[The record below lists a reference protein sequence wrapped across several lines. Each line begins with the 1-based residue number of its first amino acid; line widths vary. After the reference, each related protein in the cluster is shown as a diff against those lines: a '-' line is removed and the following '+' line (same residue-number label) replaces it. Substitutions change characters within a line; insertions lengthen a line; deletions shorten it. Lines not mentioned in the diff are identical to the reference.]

1 MRKVFRKLKL
11 LISFAI
17 VIALGFWYLSLKD
30 DIDLQDNNP
39 VSSDE
44 NSMTVSFL
52 DVGQGD
58 SILIKLPDGKHVL
71 IDAANPGDG
80 ADILDYL
87 SNEGVKMLDY
97 IVATHPHA
105 DHIGGM
111 SYIIENTQVGQIF
124 APKIASSDVP
134 TTKTYENFLLSIKE
148 KGLKITA
155 TKGGNILFE
164 GEGYKAQCLAPNND
178 KNNGLNNYSVV
189 FKLTYGEDVFL
200 FTGDATSEIENEIIS
215 KDYDINCDVLK
226 VGHHGSHSSSSERFL
241 NAASPKYAVISC
253 GRDNSYGH
261 PHGQVLTAFSKL
273 EGLSALYRTDV
284 HKTITA
290 VSNGNGTIKFY
301 TNGKTVVSGE

>member
-1 MRKVFRKLKL
+1 
-11 LISFAI
+11 
-17 VIALGFWYLSLKD
+17 LGFWYLSLND

-58 SILIKLPDGKHVL
+58 SILIKLPDGKHAL

-87 SNEGVKMLDY
+87 SNEGVNRLDY

-111 SYIIENTQVGQIF
+111 AYIIENTEVGQIF

-155 TKGGNILFE
+155 AKGGNTLFE
-164 GEGYKAQCLAPNND
+164 GEGYKAQCLAPNSD

-215 KDYDINCDVLK
+215 KGYDIDCDVLK

-241 NAASPKYAVISC
+241 NAASPQYAVISC

-261 PHGQVLTAFSKL
+261 PHGQILTAFSKL

-290 VSNGNGTIKFY
+290 VSNGNGDIKFY